1 MPREKLTQKRVD
13 RATPPPGQRKLD
25 LFDTDCKGLVVEVR
39 HSGKSYFL
47 RYSSAHKRTCQ
58 RKLADTDH
66 LTLAEARKLARE
78 RLAQIALGE
87 DPFAPPEEK
96 PQAPTLGAFIQ
107 QCYLPYT
114 KEYKRSWE
122 TDECLLRN
130 HVLPTFG
137 NTGMDKITRQDFMDF
152 FSEHRETH
160 KPASTN
166 RVYLTSTIV
175 AGRRQLF
182 WPVDGSCR

>member
-87 DPFAPPEEK
+87 DPFAPPEESRK
-96 PQAPTLGAFIQ
+96 RPRSVRSSSSATCRTPRSTSAAGRPTSVCCATT
-107 QCYLPYT
+107 CCPRSVTPAWT
-114 KEYKRSWE
+114 KSLVRTSW
-122 TDECLLRN
+122 TSSR
-130 HVLPTFG
+130 
-137 NTGMDKITRQDFMDF
+137 NTGRRTSRRRPI
-152 FSEHRETH
+152 
-160 KPASTN
+160 AS
-166 RVYLTSTIV
+166 I
-175 AGRRQLF
+175 
-182 WPVDGSCR
+182 